1 MKQVKLIQH
10 PSDELDV
17 MALFRNAL
25 LFFSHYGKLL
35 LIVAFTGLLAG
46 ALRFWITPNIYSSS
60 MVVQPVLLSDPEQM
74 ALIDNWS
81 ALLKKKE
88 LSLLADQL
96 QVNKPLLK
104 KVLSIKT
111 AELQKSYAP
120 NNYTAFTLTVLVTDT
135 AVLQPLQRGIVYALD
150 NSEYI
155 KDKLAARK
163 NNLRSFIQT
172 LQQEITR
179 LRNMQA
185 TIETNLQK
193 QTNGGGFMVN
203 ISDISTQIANLQERK
218 FRSEE
223 ELAFLSA
230 THVLQYFYT
239 PDKPTYPQL
248 LKQLLMGL
256 AGGLILGFVIA
267 FYLHVRRKMAQS
279 T

>member
-17 MALFRNAL
+17 MALIRNAL

-46 ALRFWITPNIYSSS
+46 AGRFLVTPNLYAST
-60 MVVQPVLLSDPEQM
+60 MVIQPAILSDPEQM

-81 ALLKKKE
+81 TMLKKKE
-88 LSLLADQL
+88 RPELAQQFRVDVKLLR
-96 QVNKPLLK
+96 
-104 KVLSIKT
+104 KVLWIKT

-135 AVLQPLQRGIVYALD
+135 AVLLPLQKGIEYAIE

-163 NNLRSFIQT
+163 NNLRSLIQT
-172 LQQEITR
+172 VQQEITR
-179 LRNMQA
+179 LGNMQT
-185 TIETNLQK
+185 TIETHLQ
-193 QTNGGGFMVN
+193 QHTNGGGFMVN
-203 ISDISTQIANLQERK
+203 ISDISIQIASLQEKKLRA
-218 FRSEE
+218 EE
-223 ELAFLSA
+223 ELAFTSA
-230 THVLQYFYT
+230 IHVLQNFYT
-239 PDKPTYPQL
+239 PDRPTYPVL
-248 LKQLLMGL
+248 LKQLLIGL
-256 AGGLILGFVIA
+256 AGGLILGFAIA
-267 FYLHVRRKMAQS
+267 FYLYIRRKLAQS